1 MSNNDDQPTNKT
13 TEDNLPWQAQ
23 IVDSIHTL
31 TERLGTLADANTSSK
46 NKETNWKT
54 ITRVAVA
61 TIVICMAIFYVIF
74 YANFLGFQS
83 DPRSDAVAFVPI
95 KGPIAPMTS
104 ASAEKVVPL
113 IERACN
119 AKHVAI
125 VVLDISSGGGAPSEA
140 DRINAA
146 IANCKK
152 KTEDHDPKKVY
163 AMMDGVAASAAYMI
177 AMKADK
183 IYAGQYTIVG
193 SIGAIIRYNDLSGF
207 VNKHGV
213 KEISFKTAPLKGGVS
228 MFSGSTP
235 EDDKAT
241 QTLVDDMGKIFL
253 ADVLKSRKG
262 KLKIETSELYSGKI
276 WTAKQALD
284 YGLIDAIAT
293 REELKE
299 TEFKGLDIH
308 DYATKS
314 SFVEGLGFK
323 EVIKQA
329 ILELKQPIIEWT
341 RTDPAVMIRQTT

>member
-1 MSNNDDQPTNKT
+1 M
-13 TEDNLPWQAQ
+13 
-23 IVDSIHTL
+23 
-31 TERLGTLADANTSSK
+31 
-46 NKETNWKT
+46 
-54 ITRVAVA
+54 A
-61 TIVICMAIFYVIF
+61 TIVISMASFYVIF

-95 KGPIAPMTS
+95 KGPIAPMAA
-104 ASAEKVVPL
+104 ASAEKVIPL
-113 IERACN
+113 IERACK

-125 VVLDISSGGGAPSEA
+125 VVLDINSGGGSPSEA
-140 DRINAA
+140 NRINGA

-152 KTEDHDPKKVY
+152 KTEDHEPKKVY
-163 AMMDGVAASAAYMI
+163 AVMDGVAASAAYMI
-177 AMKADK
+177 GMKADK
-183 IYAGQYTIVG
+183 IYAGKYTIVG

-207 VNKHGV
+207 VNKHGM

-241 QTLVDDMGKIFL
+241 QTLVNDMGQIFL
-253 ADVLKSRKG
+253 DEVLKDRAG
-262 KLKIETSELYSGKI
+262 KLKIETAELYSGKI
-276 WTAKQALD
+276 WTAQQAKD

-293 REELKE
+293 REELQE
-299 TEFKGLDIH
+299 TEFKGLKIH

-329 ILELKQPIIEWT
+329 ILELKQPVIE
-341 RTDPAVMIRQTT
+341 